1 MYNLFSLCNKFE
13 AKPVWLPRWHQSES
27 RSFLTDMDHFCI
39 LTDRRTVMLFLFT
52 FGHHSSSSPQFLFH
66 SNGALQRFR
75 LQMTSRQSLVCLCL
89 FENRSQCSL
98 DSHLKSLISA
108 FLSFLLLCLHIIS
121 SFLFPLF
128 QATLIFSDLRSSSQ
142 LPVPLLPPLFP
153 LMPLLLHQH
162 LPSPNLTFLSQ
173 TQVTS
178 NISPKFCSPIF
189 SSSVLVSLSSSN
201 FSYFL
206 LHLLFS
212 ALPLFFL
219 RCSEGLAGIRCR
231 NHPRPPAE

>member
-1 MYNLFSLCNKFE
+1 MCLSLLKQIPVQPRFSFKIFNICFLVFPPSLF
-13 AKPVWLPRWHQSES
+13 AYH
-27 RSFLTDMDHFCI
+27 
-39 LTDRRTVMLFLFT
+39 
-52 FGHHSSSSPQFLFH
+52 
-66 SNGALQRFR
+66 
-75 LQMTSRQSLVCLCL
+75 
-89 FENRSQCSL
+89 
-98 DSHLKSLISA
+98 
-108 FLSFLLLCLHIIS
+108 FLL
-121 SFLFPLF
+121 PLF

-142 LPVPLLPPLFP
+142 LPVPLLPPLFL

-178 NISPKFCSPIF
+178 NISPKFCSPMF
-189 SSSVLVSLSSSN
+189 SSSVLVSLSLSL

-219 RCSEGLAGIRCR
+219 RYSEGLAGIRCR
-231 NHPRPPAE
+231 NHPCPPAE